1 MERLFAVMCGTA
13 EGRTEQIARKIAE
26 EASSEIKMMTDL
38 TLRAEMD
45 TEKAREIAS
54 EIRVWAEKAIYD
66 AVLRVMA
73 REAEKEE

>member
-1 MERLFAVMCGTA
+1 MERLFTVMCGTA

-26 EASSEIKMMTDL
+26 EAASEIKMMTDL

>member
-1 MERLFAVMCGTA
+1 MRRLLAVMCGTA
-13 EGRTEQIARKIAE
+13 EGRTERIARTVAE
-26 EASSEIKMMTDL
+26 EAASEIKMMTDL

-54 EIRVWAEKAIYD
+54 EVRVWAEKAIYD

-73 REAEKEE
+73 REAEREE

>member
-13 EGRTEQIARKIAE
+13 EGRTEQIARKMAE

-38 TLRAEMD
+38 TLRVHLG

-54 EIRVWAEKAIYD
+54 EIRAWAEKAIYD

-73 REAEKEE
+73 RETRKEE